1 MIAFGIS
8 SKATVSY
15 DAEVEYLESTGTQWI
30 DTGHIP
36 TINTKW
42 DITCA
47 STLLPL
53 ASNNGIGVYRAS
65 NKMRLSTTT
74 GNGSEIPAG
83 FYFSTGSFSEYYYG
97 IYDNDKHD
105 ITFNNSCGTSTA
117 YVSFDGT
124 TIHEF
129 GVINSLEEGASIYLF
144 AYNGTRGPA
153 PSKFKIYS
161 SKIYEGDVLV
171 QDLIPV
177 RKDGKGYMY
186 DRVSKKLFSNSGTGE
201 FIIGADKEYWGL
213 KFTAE
218 QAGSTIS
225 MTNYGTPNPIT
236 LLASTD
242 GNTWTQFIPNETTI
256 TLANV
261 GDYVYF
267 KAGAGGNK
275 SLSIVDGLAIN
286 HNWSFAL
293 TGKIS
298 ASGNVMSLL
307 DGEKN
312 INKMT
317 NDNIGAFA
325 FLFDSCTAL
334 TQAPELPAETLA
346 TGCYCGMFLRCT
358 ALTQAPE
365 LPAET
370 LADECYAYMFQG
382 CTKLTQA
389 PALPA
394 TTLADYC
401 YNQMFRG
408 CTSLTQAPELP
419 AETLA
424 ARCYYKM
431 FYDCTGL
438 NSINVNF
445 SAWNPTGATDDW
457 VSNVSSSGTFTC
469 PEGLPE
475 TYGAYYIPEGWTIQR
490 K

>member
-153 PSKFKIYS
+153 PSKYKIYS
-161 SKIYEGDVLV
+161 SKIYEGGVLV

-186 DRVSKKLFSNSGTGE
+186 DKVSKKLFSNSGTGE

-218 QAGSTIS
+218 EAGSTIS
-225 MTNYGTPNPIT
+225 MINYGTPNPIT
-236 LLASTD
+236 LLASAD
-242 GNTWTQFIPNETTI
+242 GNTWTQFTPNETTI

-275 SLSIVDGLAIN
+275 SFATVDGNEIPD
-286 HNWSFAL
+286 NWRFTL
-293 TGKIS
+293 TGKIA
-298 ASGNVMSLL
+298 ASGSIMSLL

-312 INKMT
+312 IDKMT

-325 FLFDSCTAL
+325 FLFETCISL
-334 TQAPELPAETLA
+334 TQAPELPVTDLA
-346 TGCYCGMFLRCT
+346 NLCYSGMF
-358 ALTQAPE
+358 
-365 LPAET
+365 
-370 LADECYAYMFQG
+370 M
-382 CTKLTQA
+382 
-389 PALPA
+389 
-394 TTLADYC
+394 
-401 YNQMFRG
+401 G

-419 AETLA
+419 ATTLA
-424 ARCYYKM
+424 SMCYTSM
-431 FYDCTGL
+431 FLSCTNL
-438 NSINVNF
+438 NNINVNF
-445 SAWNPTGATDDW
+445 SAWNPTNATTDW
-457 VSNVSSSGTFTC
+457 VLGVKSTGTFIC
-469 PEGLPE
+469 PYELQEVRG
-475 TYGAYYIPEGWTIQR
+475 TSYIPSRWTIQR